1 MPSALTAVIMPMM
14 SVPTPRWCRVKAVSG
29 MVAPR
34 PRPTTP
40 MLTTRAKKSRH
51 GMCFMIAPAG
61 WKRSFGR
68 LESGMGAWESKGT
81 LPVALVFGA
90 GRAYDDFSKGNTA
103 KP

>member
-1 MPSALTAVIMPMM
+1 MAIVASDATHTAPSMVARAPKRPTQRETNGEAARMPSALTAVIMPMM

-51 GMCFMIAPAG
+51 GMCFMAAPAG
-61 WKRSFGR
+61 
-68 LESGMGAWESKGT
+68 
-81 LPVALVFGA
+81 
-90 GRAYDDFSKGNTA
+90 
-103 KP
+103 